1 MKLRLKNIAP
11 SQLPAPLKQNQPK
24 NANIRGRRSECS
36 STGYRIKYNQSRAK
50 IPPKVVIPTSYGF
63 IPGTGEGSSDT
74 YYFGDHGPNLWR
86 PSMEVISPLKESMV
100 SNWTGVEKLMRVVF
114 DREMRLSL
122 PGTELESTNEKRGIL
137 TEHPLLVTEP
147 SWNSKENR
155 ERMIEIAFEE
165 FDTPAYY
172 SVDRSVMT
180 AFAAGKGTAL
190 VVDIGDELTTVT
202 PICDGFVLRK
212 GEYLDKHRYIRA
224 KERKLTRPFI
234 GIQKSP
240 IAGNV
245 LSSILLST
253 SENILPTPIYP
264 HYLIGSKSGAIN
276 PNNGGNEDV
285 DMASDQVPP
294 GVILRDDRLP
304 DKEGSKTTQSF
315 ARYQKMKIMHDIKES
330 IVKNVSAMPV
340 RTFEFPSGQIQGY
353 GRERYMIPEI
363 LMNPGIS
370 TYPLSKHIG
379 VRHGNSTIGSSET
392 YLPLSHMILESI
404 SGSDIDLQPT
414 LNSNIII
421 TGGSSLIPGL
431 IERLEFE
438 LRSIAPA
445 MKFKISAPGNLVERK
460 FSSWLGGSILG
471 SLGSFHQLWIGKD
484 EYKEQGR
491 SVVHRRCK

>member
-1 MKLRLKNIAP
+1 MPTYGGDEVSAVVLDIGSNTTRA
-11 SQLPAPLKQNQPK
+11 
-24 NANIRGRRSECS
+24 
-36 STGYRIKYNQSRAK
+36 GYAGEDT
-50 IPPKVVIPTSYGF
+50 PKVVIPTSYGF

-212 GEYLDKHRYIRA
+212 G
-224 KERKLTRPFI
+224 
-234 GIQKSP
+234 IQKSP

-330 IVKNVSAMPV
+330 ICEVYPRTWEEENVSAMPV

-370 TYPLSKHIG
+370 TYPLK
-379 VRHGNSTIGSSET
+379 
-392 YLPLSHMILESI
+392 SI